1 MTLQIWLNPA
11 VSFGR
16 LRKGFHLLPLQSEK
30 AIDLSS
36 RPAYFIMAA
45 DPLSGRHLTAK
56 LIGCTHPVSLDVC
69 LRPHTGQ
76 GTQTDARIRLEQVM
90 PLPVNFS
97 TRRMRRRLTVTLA
110 YLSPIA
116 PNRQVYR
123 GAQLWFNVDDGNR
136 GLVPQRQN
144 SEWQSVRKG
153 TLQHEIFTGEKT
165 IVWND
170 DDLIIKVNC
179 KEEAAKIENTIPY
192 CLFVTFEVAEG
203 FDVDLYADVAAR
215 IHQRIPISSR

>member
-1 MTLQIWLNPA
+1 MLTHGASWEPIAGKLSDFMDGSPKKLGKWLGNGVPNIDRVIECTKERITLIGL
-11 VSFGR
+11 GE
-16 LRKGFHLLPLQSEK
+16 LRKDKG
-30 AIDLSS
+30 AI
-36 RPAYFIMAA
+36 F
-45 DPLSGRHLTAK
+45 K
-56 LIGCTHPVSLDVC
+56 L
-69 LRPHTGQ
+69 
-76 GTQTDARIRLEQVM
+76 
-90 PLPVNFS
+90 PLPVDFS
-97 TRRMRRRLTVTLA
+97 TRLMRRRLTVTLA

-116 PNRQVYR
+116 PNRQAYR

-179 KEEAAKIENTIPY
+179 KEEAAKIENAIPY

-215 IHQRIPISSR
+215 IHQRIPISSS